1 MLTTTIRTADGKEV
15 GTLVLKEK
23 VFKSGKAGWFGVGKI
38 EIEGVRYQVQSQLV
52 AIGEPKKDPTVEE
65 AISERRLGCLRSP
78 LAAVFLVCYIA
89 AFVMLLAPNGE
100 TWWVILLQGGIFCI
114 LLLAPWV
121 FLGWRI
127 LSSADT
133 NTQDGDTIDDFV
145 LRGGH
150 KK

>member
-1 MLTTTIRTADGKEV
+1 LTTTIRTDDGKEV
-15 GTLVLKEK
+15 GILVLKEK

-52 AIGEPKKDPTVEE
+52 AIGEPKNDPTVEE
-65 AISERRLGCLRSP
+65 VMSKRRLGCLRSP
-78 LAAVFLVCYIA
+78 LAEVFLVCYIA
-89 AFVMLLAPNGE
+89 AFGMLSVPNGE
-100 TWWVILLQGGIFCI
+100 TCGIILLQGGILVT

-121 FLGWRI
+121 FLVWRI
-127 LSSADT
+127 LTSVDT
-133 NTQDGDTIDDFV
+133 DTQDGDTIDDFV